1 MKASVKTAPRKRVEL
16 GKYIVADSGICHGK
30 PTFKGSRVMVWQVLR
45 AIERGEDWDTICA
58 AWRGSV
64 THEAIAEAVHLAGS
78 LFTTSADVRH
88 LARAVLAEAG
98 SPAQTRLRQNNSFLF
113 PRLESS

>member
-1 MKASVKTAPRKRVEL
+1 MKASAKTPARKRVEL

-45 AIERGEDWDTICA
+45 AIERGEHWDEICD

-64 THEAIAEAVHLAGS
+64 TREAIAEAVHLAGS

-88 LARAVLAEAG
+88 IARAARAEPVAC
-98 SPAQTRLRQNNSFLF
+98 
-113 PRLESS
+113 